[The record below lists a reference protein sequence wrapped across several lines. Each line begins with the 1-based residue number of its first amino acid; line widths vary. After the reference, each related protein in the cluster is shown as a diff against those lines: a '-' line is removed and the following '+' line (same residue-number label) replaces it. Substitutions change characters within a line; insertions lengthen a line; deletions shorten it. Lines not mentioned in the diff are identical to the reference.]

1 MRRRSSRPRVIS
13 AVSVSVSVA
22 VAAAVSLGLPACGS
36 PRTSLGTDASA
47 CFRALPVAR
56 QAVHERGRLVG
67 VRRVSAEH
75 ALRIVPH
82 NDRRDD
88 GSVCLI
94 GFHDSYDR
102 GNVDGVVR
110 VDGSKFAIVAV
121 ALDRR
126 PRRLG
131 TLLTD
136 QLPERFSH
144 L

>member
-1 MRRRSSRPRVIS
+1 MRSRSRHPRLMG
-13 AVSVSVSVA
+13 AVALGLAVA
-22 VAAAVSLGLPACGS
+22 VGVGLVGCGS

-56 QAVHERGRLVG
+56 QAVHEHGRLVG
-67 VRRVSAEH
+67 VLRVSAEH
-75 ALRIVPH
+75 ARRIVPH
-82 NDRRDD
+82 EDTRSDS
-88 GSVCLI
+88 SVCLV
-94 GFHDSYDR
+94 GFHDSYDQ
-102 GNVDGVVR
+102 NAVDGVVR

-131 TLLTD
+131 TVLTD

>member
-1 MRRRSSRPRVIS
+1 MRSRWRRPRLML
-13 AVSVSVSVA
+13 A
-22 VAAAVSLGLPACGS
+22 VALAVALALAACGS

-67 VRRVSAEH
+67 VLRVSSEH

-82 NDRRDD
+82 ENIRSV
-88 GSVCLI
+88 GSVCLV
-94 GFHDSYDR
+94 GFHDSYNKN
-102 GNVDGVVR
+102 NVDGVVR
-110 VDGSKFAIVAV
+110 ADGSKFAIVAV

-131 TLLTD
+131 TVLTD